1 MKKLILLATMFATVL
16 SVSAQRNMQVW
27 EDGSYSEFP
36 TTNVDSVTFLLSPN
50 GTPRTYVTPQFKI
63 ESDYWYVSYDEGWT
77 WTQLGKATGEQG
89 AQGPQ
94 GEKGDT
100 GEQGPKGDKGDSMF
114 SSVTQDAYFAY
125 FTLADGTQIKISKS
139 NSSDN
144 NGYNIS
150 GTENGHAYVD
160 LGLPSGTKWATCNL
174 GSVYPAG
181 KGYKYIWGKTTPCPA
196 SGSISGTEYPMKEVK
211 ALHDSICSTEYDA
224 ATANWGGN
232 WRLPTIE
239 QCQELLDYTTASFTT
254 LNDVEG
260 FRITGTNGNS
270 IFIPFDKTNWFHIM
284 TGQGAEGSDKYN
296 KNNYFIWI
304 LCGRKDTSGGV
315 TTPNISIG
323 YKYIFWYSETSMS
336 ETDFYYTDGYHIRP
350 VCK

>member
-1 MKKLILLATMFATVL
+1 MFATVL

-89 AQGPQ
+89 AQG
-94 GEKGDT
+94 EKGDT
-100 GEQGPKGDKGDSMF
+100 GEKGEKGDSMF

-125 FTLADGTQIKISKS
+125 FTLADGTQIKIPK
-139 NSSDN
+139 NSSSGSDN
-144 NGYNIS
+144 DGYNIS
-150 GTENGHAYVD
+150 GMENGHAYVD

-196 SGSISGTEYPMKEVK
+196 SGSISETEYPKDKVR
-211 ALHDSICSTEYDA
+211 ALNDSICGTEYDA

-232 WRLPTIE
+232 WMLPTKE
-239 QCQELLDYTTASFTT
+239 QCQELLDYATASLAT
-254 LNDVEG
+254 LNDVKG
-260 FRITGTNGNS
+260 IRITGANGNS
-270 IFIPFDKTNWFHIM
+270 IFLPFDRTNTCQIM
-284 TGQGAEGSDKYN
+284 TGQGYYN
-296 KNNYFIWI
+296 KYSGIYRITLLSGTEYTYGDNY
-304 LCGRKDTSGGV
+304 GRV
-315 TTPNISIG
+315 ITTAAIGFDIS
-323 YKYIFWYSETSMS
+323 
-336 ETDFYYTDGYHIRP
+336 DNLDYTDGYYIRP
-350 VCK
+350 ICK